1 MTLTPQSL
9 LAGLDTTLAEVSQ
22 DWRATVLGQIA
33 DLFLNSADRY
43 SKDQVALFDTVMSL
57 LIPGVDRLTLASL
70 SDRLTDVANPPA
82 KVLTSLASHP
92 DPDVCGPPLERAK
105 ALPDKILVDILV
117 DALERERVDPKIV
130 AKIAARTELAD
141 TVTDSLLK
149 RGNPAVQ
156 RTLLENPHARISEGG
171 FARIIMGLDGD
182 VALAQLVAARPDLPA
197 ELRPR
202 LNGILKGLIPGPVV
216 AARTGD

>member
-9 LAGLDTTLAEVSQ
+9 LADLDTTLAEVSQ

-43 SKDQVALFDTVMSL
+43 SKDQVALFDTVMS
-57 LIPGVDRLTLASL
+57 LTLASL

-105 ALPDKILVDILV
+105 ALPDKILV

>member
-1 MTLTPQSL
+1 MRRTAATIAAGLLTVC
-9 LAGLDTTLAEVSQ
+9 LAGCSD
-22 DWRATVLGQIA
+22 IA
-33 DLFLNSADRY
+33 GPQWFS
-43 SKDQVALFDTVMSL
+43 
-57 LIPGVDRLTLASL
+57 PG
-70 SDRLTDVANPPA
+70 PA
-82 KVLTSLASHP
+82 
-92 DPDVCGPPLERAK
+92 
-105 ALPDKILVDILV
+105 
-117 DALERERVDPKIV
+117 
-130 AKIAARTELAD
+130 
-141 TVTDSLLK
+141 
-149 RGNPAVQ
+149 AVQ